1 MSDEEP
7 RPGPLEP
14 DDDRSS
20 PAPDTG
26 PLMIGPILGV
36 IIGYVTFQL
45 LPDDVP
51 LVLGLF
57 IALVVIVIVI
67 YATIEIGRRRAR
79 RR

>member
-1 MSDEEP
+1 
-7 RPGPLEP
+7 
-14 DDDRSS
+14 
-20 PAPDTG
+20 
-26 PLMIGPILGV
+26 MIGPILGV